1 MANFDWMQLANSNFQ
16 NMDRTTLGNMWS
28 GYSSA
33 VGSWMNQL
41 LMKNLMP
48 FEYSLQTR
56 RHLTG
61 AEREQNAFNAEQAQI
76 QRNFTQDIFNQQVA
90 LENTAVQRQVQDMQK
105 AGVNPALMYQNGS
118 GAGAGTPSAG
128 SGAAASGSPSGAP
141 NLSGFFQLGLIG
153 AQIQN
158 LEAQAAQ
165 SRANAAL
172 LESKTEGQN
181 IENRYSDAY
190 WERQIGIMEESR
202 AQIIANT
209 NKARQELS
217 TEEYRTAIANNQLD
231 QSWCDAQVH
240 MYQMFMTRLDYQA
253 KDEILNLQIRA
264 LELANEGKE
273 SEIDA
278 INEQIGEIVARK
290 GLAMKQAGYFDAL
303 GRHEKAYADFFESDE
318 GKQTIKD
325 SAEGEAKQAAAR
337 GKYAKYGVWL
347 EGVGGFVKDLGV
359 GVGAA
364 LAVKRFK
371 AKISSSEV
379 AGALPKGATMDTP
392 VILD

>member
-1 MANFDWMQLANSNFQ
+1 MASFDWMQLANSNFQ
-16 NMDRTTLGNMWS
+16 NMDRTTIGNMWS
-28 GYSSA
+28 GAASA
-33 VGSWMNQL
+33 TGSWMNQL
-41 LMKNLMP
+41 LLKNLMP

-56 RHLTG
+56 KHLTG
-61 AEREQNAFNAEQAQI
+61 AEREQNAWNAEQAQL
-76 QRNFTQDIFNQQVA
+76 QRDFTQTMFNQQVA

-105 AGVNPALMYQNGS
+105 AGVNPALMYQS
-118 GAGAGTPSAG
+118 GPSGAGTPSAG
-128 SGAAASGSPSGAP
+128 SGAAASGSASGAP
-141 NLSGFFQLGLIG
+141 NLSGFFQLGLLG

-158 LEAQAAQ
+158 LQAQAAL
-165 SRANAAL
+165 SRANAGYV
-172 LESKTEGQN
+172 ESKTEGQD
-181 IENRYSDAY
+181 IENRYADSY
-190 WERQIGIMEESR
+190 WVRQIGIMDESK

-209 NKARQELS
+209 QKARQELA

-231 QSWCDAQVH
+231 QSWCEAQIQ

-253 KDEILNLQIRA
+253 KDEILSLQIRA

-325 SAEGEAKQAAAR
+325 TAQGEAQQTAAR

-371 AKISSSEV
+371 AKISPSEV
-379 AGALPKGATMDTP
+379 SGGLPKGATIDTP

>member
-1 MANFDWMQLANSNFQ
+1 MNFDWMQLANSNFQ
-16 NMDRTTLGNMWS
+16 NMDRTTFGNMWS

-61 AEREQNAFNAEQAQI
+61 AEREQNAFNAEQAQM
-76 QRNFTQDIFNQQVA
+76 QRDFTQNIFNQQVA

-105 AGVNPALMYQNGS
+105 AGVNPALMYQSGS
-118 GAGAGTPSAG
+118 PGAGTPSAG
-128 SGAAASGSPSGAP
+128 SGAAASGSASGAP
-141 NLSGFFQLGLIG
+141 NLSGFFQLGLLG

-158 LEAQAAQ
+158 LQAQAAL
-165 SRANAAL
+165 SRANAGYV
-172 LESKTEGQN
+172 ESKTEGQD
-181 IENRYSDAY
+181 IENRYADSY
-190 WERQIGIMEESR
+190 WQRQISIMDESK

-209 NKARQELS
+209 NKARQELA

-231 QSWCDAQVH
+231 QSWCDAQIR
-240 MYQMFMTRLDYQA
+240 MYEMFMTRLDYQS
-253 KDEILNLQIRA
+253 KDEILGLQIRA
-264 LELANEGKE
+264 MELANEGKH

-303 GRHEKAYADFFESDE
+303 GRHEKAYADFFETDE

-325 SAEGEAKQAAAR
+325 TAKGEAQQTAAR

-371 AKISSSEV
+371 AKISASDVSS
-379 AGALPKGATMDTP
+379 GLPKGATMDTP